1 MAVEAKY
8 LICEGAHEAL
18 EELDN
23 MNLSSTKSKENNM
36 RYSYSC
42 KFFLKESFSFWYDY
56 KAIMCHG
63 SLHQAFN
70 NNGLLHK
77 TS

>member
-23 MNLSSTKSKENNM
+23 MNLSSTKSKETNIYIYPVFERLMKEN
-36 RYSYSC
+36 SC
-42 KFFLKESFSFWYDY
+42 RLIKKLLKTTVIITKS
-56 KAIMCHG
+56 K
-63 SLHQAFN
+63 
-70 NNGLLHK
+70 
-77 TS
+77 